1 MRREMTNIYKPW
13 ELGWEIEIDFAGAQA
28 ANCE

>member
-1 MRREMTNIYKPW
+1 MTNIRKPW
-13 ELGWEIEIDFAGAQA
+13 ELGWEIEIDFADAQA

>member
-1 MRREMTNIYKPW
+1 MRNIGKPW